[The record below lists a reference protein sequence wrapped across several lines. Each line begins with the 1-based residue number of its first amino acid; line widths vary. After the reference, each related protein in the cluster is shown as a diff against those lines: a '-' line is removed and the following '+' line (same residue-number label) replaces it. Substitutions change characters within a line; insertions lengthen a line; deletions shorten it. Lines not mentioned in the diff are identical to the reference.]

1 MSITGGMNRPRNPPL
16 KIILKLCK
24 WSKRM
29 ILVSETDKRQHT
41 EKCLIIKNGEFQV
54 ITASILLLPGA
65 FPMTYSTCI
74 VVLPGGC
81 GP

>member
-1 MSITGGMNRPRNPPL
+1 
-16 KIILKLCK
+16 
-24 WSKRM
+24 M

-74 VVLPGGC
+74 VVLPGGG